1 MAYSPITYADK
12 VENNG
17 ATPAGRFG
25 ADDLNEIKTVTNANG
40 ADFDGR
46 IDALEAGG
54 GGGGGV
60 TPVSSSFV
68 GDGATVAFALTFTPT
83 TGSPSAFVVGID
95 GVLQSPIDAYT
106 VSTTTDAITFSSAP
120 PVGSDIVVSTSSIV
134 SNDSLIIDITGVERA
149 TYTSPNLGI
158 KALSETSI
166 QASRGSASTPSSFS
180 EPLIALKKISDYTGG
195 EQNPTAVFLS
205 EKRTQADGARAQ
217 GVFIEAVDYAGF
229 DGVGDNNFVEGLRS
243 HGIVGQGATNGSA
256 YGAILF
262 AGAESNVDWKYLV
275 GAEGDVAN
283 NKDDAPS
290 VDSFDKNNFC
300 ASFLATSG
308 FGTKKV
314 DAGFATNPFNTVN
327 TVFKTGFLVS
337 EDSVE
342 GSAFAS
348 RAASVIGLDLGNGS
362 QSYAAITMP
371 NSASVRIKN
380 SNNSADLN
388 CFYLSAANEL
398 HIGSETVGCR
408 MTLSGGYTDRLI
420 EVGAVDSAGAGY
432 RTLRIAN

>member
-1 MAYSPITYADK
+1 VDFQNGSRLSEADLDTAYQQGLFVAQEVSEDA
-12 VENNG
+12 N
-17 ATPAGRFG
+17 
-25 ADDLNEIKTVTNANG
+25 TNQYVNLVDAALLANTSLSE
-40 ADFDGR
+40 F
-46 IDALEAGG
+46 
-54 GGGGGV
+54 
-60 TPVSSSFV
+60 SSSSHTGDASEVTFDLSFV
-68 GDGATVAFALTFTPT
+68 PKTSIPQAFL
-83 TGSPSAFVVGID
+83 VIID
-95 GVLQSPIDAYT
+95 GVLQSPVDAYT
-106 VSTTTDAITFSSAP
+106 VSIAPAQITFASAP
-120 PVGSDIVVSTSSIV
+120 PLDAEIVVTTTAAATGTLWEDV
-134 SNDSLIIDITGVERA
+134 YLFKDIPDVERA
-149 TYTSPNLGI
+149 TYTSPNLGT

-166 QASRGSASTPSSFS
+166 QASRGSASTPSSVS
-180 EPLIALKKISDYTGG
+180 EPIIALKKTSDYTGG
-195 EQNPTAVFLS
+195 EQNPTAVFLI

-229 DGVGDNNFVEGLRS
+229 DGVGDNNFIEGLRS
-243 HGIVGQGATNGSA
+243 HAIVGQGATNGSA

-283 NKDDAPS
+283 NKNDAPS

-314 DAGFATNPFNTVN
+314 DAGFATNPFNTAN
-327 TVFKTGFLVS
+327 TLFKTGFLVP

-348 RAASVIGLDLGNGS
+348 RAASVIGLDLSNGS

-371 NSASVRIKN
+371 NGASVRIKN
-380 SNNSADLN
+380 ADNSADLN
-388 CFYLSAANEL
+388 CLYLSTDNEL
-398 HIGSETVGCR
+398 HLGSETEGCR

-420 EVGAVDSAGAGY
+420 EVGAANSAGAGY